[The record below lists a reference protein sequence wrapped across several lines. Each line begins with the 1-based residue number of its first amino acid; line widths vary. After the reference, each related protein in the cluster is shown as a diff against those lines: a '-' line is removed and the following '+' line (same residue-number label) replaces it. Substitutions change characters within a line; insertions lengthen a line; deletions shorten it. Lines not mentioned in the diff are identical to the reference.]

1 MAEIRQI
8 GAGARLHALDAAY
21 EGLLAATGSER
32 FGPELQRS
40 IGTLC
45 AGVRRTYLFVA
56 AGAGESDLRY
66 VACEPELRALLPT
79 YTRQFLSRDPI
90 GDAYRAASR
99 RGDLVLQRIRPR
111 DVACDGLRRLFFENG
126 RIVERVSLVR
136 RGERSWQGLNLARH
150 EHTGPFGERELEQI
164 IALARLA
171 LPMLGLTRRS
181 TATPGIDELEARFA
195 VLCDGLT
202 RREREVCARAA
213 IGMTVE
219 ATALDLGVS
228 RTTVLTYR
236 QRAYARLGVT
246 SPIELRALVTH

>member
-8 GAGARLHALDAAY
+8 GAGARLHAIDAAY
-21 EGLLAATGSER
+21 EALLAAAGSDR

-45 AGVRRTYLFVA
+45 GGVRRTYLFVA
-56 AGAGESDLRY
+56 ADAGASDLRY

-79 YTRQFLSRDPI
+79 YTRHFLPRDPI
-90 GDAYRAASR
+90 GDAYRAAPR

-150 EHTGPFGERELEQI
+150 ENTGPFGESELEQVV
-164 IALARLA
+164 ALARLA
-171 LPMLGLTRRS
+171 LPMLGMAGR
-181 TATPGIDELEARFA
+181 AAAAPGIDDLEDRFA
-195 VLCDGLT
+195 ACRGDLT

-213 IGMTVE
+213 VGMTVE